1 MNKQTALFFLTVI
14 VKTAANGTESLYW
27 QAPSSINIT
36 FYYFSTDL
44 LGPCSPN
51 LLCSIHIKLEYS
63 SLFVCD
69 SYLSCNKNRAELS
82 VKCGCF
88 TDGTGAEFFKII
100 LHQFRQIAI
109 SQVCLIYCHNVIV
122 KNQPSVSLSLYQ
134 YQ

>member
-1 MNKQTALFFLTVI
+1 MNKQMPLFFLTV
-14 VKTAANGTESLYW
+14 KTDANGTESLYW

-44 LGPCSPN
+44 PGPCSPN

-69 SYLSCNKNRAELS
+69 SCLSCNKDRAELS

-88 TDGTGAEFFKII
+88 TNDTGAEFFKII
-100 LHQFRQIAI
+100 LHQFRQVAK